1 MNLLAES
8 GPNSSSCSRLLE
20 RAGLMLMAQLFAAYA
35 IASVSF
41 LFGATISALILPAA
55 LITGWAV
62 AAIGA
67 SAGSR
72 VRLLLIFVSVWA
84 MAIVFGWNLWDY
96 SYDGNAYHQE
106 IIAALCDG
114 WNPTA
119 PPGPFS
125 DLTLWSL
132 HYAKGI
138 EIIESTVVALTGNL
152 ESGKAVNIILA
163 CASGAI
169 LAGVLRQWFPTVRP
183 AMVAAITALAICNP
197 VFVTQAPTFY
207 IDYAKYFY
215 TLLTI
220 ISLISIIRAP
230 RRLQQWMLL
239 FMTIQL
245 AVATKFN
252 AFFEEGLVIALALA
266 WLLFHRRAKLSVR
279 IAFISLVAAAAGVLI
294 LAYHPYVTNTLTA
307 GHPLYPL
314 MGEGS
319 VDIMGYNT
327 PEIYARGNRFTNFF
341 ISMFHPLVLHY
352 DSRLGGFGP
361 LFLVMLAV
369 SLAVL
374 WRVRSPWRREAIYIA
389 VCTLASC
396 FIFDQ
401 SWWARYICQAWL
413 LFPLA
418 AIMAADSPK
427 ERPAAWWILGCGFIT
442 LLLSIPSYV
451 GCIRVREFRTSVYE
465 TLRNDGIIMSNPN
478 RAHLRQCAEHGIT
491 VYVNENPPD
500 SLNRVPYFG
509 KLSGPGIYPIMYLTP
524 EQKRDL
530 RNRISEL
537 PVPLREIEGLSTQ

>member
-220 ISLISIIRAP
+220 ISLIS
-230 RRLQQWMLL
+230 
-239 FMTIQL
+239 
-245 AVATKFN
+245 
-252 AFFEEGLVIALALA
+252 
-266 WLLFHRRAKLSVR
+266 LSV
-279 IAFISLVAAAAGVLI
+279 
-294 LAYHPYVTNTLTA
+294 P
-307 GHPLYPL
+307 
-314 MGEGS
+314 
-319 VDIMGYNT
+319 
-327 PEIYARGNRFTNFF
+327 
-341 ISMFHPLVLHY
+341 
-352 DSRLGGFGP
+352 
-361 LFLVMLAV
+361 
-369 SLAVL
+369 
-374 WRVRSPWRREAIYIA
+374 
-389 VCTLASC
+389 
-396 FIFDQ
+396 
-401 SWWARYICQAWL
+401 
-413 LFPLA
+413 
-418 AIMAADSPK
+418 
-427 ERPAAWWILGCGFIT
+427 PAACNRGCCY
-442 LLLSIPSYV
+442 S
-451 GCIRVREFRTSVYE
+451 
-465 TLRNDGIIMSNPN
+465 
-478 RAHLRQCAEHGIT
+478 
-491 VYVNENPPD
+491 
-500 SLNRVPYFG
+500 
-509 KLSGPGIYPIMYLTP
+509 
-524 EQKRDL
+524 
-530 RNRISEL
+530 
-537 PVPLREIEGLSTQ
+537 